1 MTALCPTW
9 CTAEGEHT
17 LHHRL
22 VGRQGDITV
31 TLRQSGDSLPEV
43 ATPDGTLTLA
53 AARVLGQALIAGGQD
68 GELGELLI
76 AAADLAESGGAR

>member
-1 MTALCPTW
+1 MTAPCPSW

-22 VGRQGDITV
+22 VGQQGDITV
-31 TLRQSGDSLPEV
+31 ALRQSGVSLPEV
-43 ATPDGTLTLA
+43 ATAGGTLTLPA
-53 AARVLGQALIAGGQD
+53 AHILGQALVDGGQD
-68 GELGELLI
+68 AALGELLI